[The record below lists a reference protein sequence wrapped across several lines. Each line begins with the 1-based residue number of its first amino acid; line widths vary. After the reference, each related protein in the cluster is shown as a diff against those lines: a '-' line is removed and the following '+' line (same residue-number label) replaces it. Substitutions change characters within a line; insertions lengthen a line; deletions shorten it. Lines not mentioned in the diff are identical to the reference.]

1 MNLKIISFG
10 SNDEYINL
18 AEKTI
23 QSVNNLYSKSE
34 TKVFKPK
41 DLPDEINN
49 YAKTYSR
56 GYGYWV
62 WKPYI
67 VNEALSTL
75 NENDILLYV
84 DGRSGLRK
92 TGKPIKWLDFF
103 IQESKSDIACWQ
115 MVHKEMH
122 WTNGDII
129 SAFKLNLNSELL
141 KTGQF
146 ATTFH
151 AYRKNKQTLNFVNE
165 WLNFLKNNLAICR
178 DEKSINLN
186 HRKFME
192 NRHDQ
197 SVFSLMVKTKIKN
210 NDSINFHILQSRSI
224 LNDNLQPHKKNH
236 PKEYQ
241 QFLKL
246 FLKKN

>member
-1 MNLKIISFG
+1 MKIKIISFG
-10 SNDEYINL
+10 SNDDYINL
-18 AEKTI
+18 AEKTV
-23 QSVNNLYSKSE
+23 QSVKNLYSKSE

-49 YAKTYSR
+49 YAKTNSR

-67 VNEALSTL
+67 VKEALSTL

-92 TGKPIKWLDFF
+92 TGKPIRWLDDF
-103 IQESKSDIACWQ
+103 ISENQFDIASWQ
-115 MVHKEMH
+115 MTHKEMS

-129 SAFKLNLNSELL
+129 SAFNLDLNSELL

-146 ATTFH
+146 AATFH
-151 AYRKNKQTLNFVNE
+151 AWRKNIRSLNFSNK
-165 WLNFLKNNLAICR
+165 WLNFLLQNKEICR
-178 DEKSINLN
+178 DDDSKYLN
-186 HRKFME
+186 HKKFIE

-197 SVFSLMVKTKIKN
+197 SVFSLIVKTKISQ
-210 NDSINFHILQSRSI
+210 NDSTAFKIMQSKTI
-224 LNDNLQPHKKNH
+224 LNDNLLPHLKNH
-236 PKEYQ
+236 PK
-241 QFLKL
+241 K
-246 FLKKN
+246 

>member
-1 MNLKIISFG
+1 MKLKIISFG

-92 TGKPIKWLDFF
+92 TGKPIKWLDYF
-103 IQESKSDIACWQ
+103 IQESKLDIACWQ

-151 AYRKNKQTLNFVNE
+151 AYRKNMQTLNFVNE

-178 DEKSINLN
+178 DEKSLN
-186 HRKFME
+186 SNHNKFIE

-197 SVFSLMVKTKIKN
+197 SVFSLLIKTKIEK
-210 NDSINFHILQSRSI
+210 NDSITFHILQSRKI
-224 LNDNLQPHKKNH
+224 LNDNLLPHKKNH
-236 PKEYQ
+236 PREYK
-241 QFLKL
+241 QFLNE
-246 FLKKN
+246 FLKK

>member
-1 MNLKIISFG
+1 MLMKLKIISFG

-18 AEKTI
+18 AEKTV
-23 QSVNNLYSKSE
+23 QSINNLYSKSE

-41 DLPDEINN
+41 DLPYEINN
-49 YAKTYSR
+49 HAKTKSR

-67 VNEALSTL
+67 VKEALSTL

-92 TGKPIKWLDFF
+92 TGKPIRWLDDF
-103 IQESKSDIACWQ
+103 ISENQFDIAIWQ
-115 MVHKEMH
+115 MTHKEMS

-129 SAFKLNLNSELL
+129 SAFNLDLNSELL

-146 ATTFH
+146 AATFH
-151 AYRKNKQTLNFVNE
+151 AWRKNIRSLNFSNK
-165 WLNFLKNNLAICR
+165 WLNFLLQNKEICR
-178 DEKSINLN
+178 DDDSKNLN
-186 HRKFME
+186 HKKFIE

-197 SVFSLMVKTKIKN
+197 SVFSLIVKTKISK
-210 NDSINFHILQSRSI
+210 NDSTAFKIMQSKKI
-224 LNDNLQPHKKNH
+224 LNDNLLPHLKNH
-236 PKEYQ
+236 PK
-241 QFLKL
+241 K
-246 FLKKN
+246 